1 MNVGDK
7 PVLYRPKP
15 LNFKAIDGMIVL
27 IEPDKNAKK
36 NKNAKPKLLIFPT
49 GIISRILV
57 CNSSRNPTTSRDVNN
72 NRIVRL
78 NNNIAII

>member
-27 IEPDKNAKK
+27 IEHDKNAK
-36 NKNAKPKLLIFPT
+36 NKNAKPKLLIFPA

-57 CNSSRNPTTSRDVNN
+57 CNSSRNTTTSRDVNN

-78 NNNIAII
+78 SNNIAII